1 MDDLLTLLKAT
12 ADGVLDKVSVRW
24 RNETALTV
32 VLAAKG
38 YPGDY
43 AKGSKIGGIDL
54 AAADDAVEIFHAG
67 TKRDGEKLLAAGG
80 RVLNVTALGNS
91 VSEARD
97 RAYAAIDTIDWPEG
111 FCRRDI
117 GWRAIERE
125 RQGR

>member
-1 MDDLLTLLKAT
+1 MRRRSLRGWHD
-12 ADGVLDKVSVRW
+12 
-24 RNETALTV
+24 ETALTV
-32 VLAAKG
+32 VMAASG

-43 AKGSKIGGIDL
+43 AKGSEIRGVDL
-54 AAADDAVEIFHAG
+54 AEADDNVEVFHAG
-67 TKRDGEKLLAAGG
+67 TRRDGDRLLAAGG

-91 VSEARD
+91 VSEARN
-97 RAYAAIDTIDWPEG
+97 RAYAAVDMIDWPDG